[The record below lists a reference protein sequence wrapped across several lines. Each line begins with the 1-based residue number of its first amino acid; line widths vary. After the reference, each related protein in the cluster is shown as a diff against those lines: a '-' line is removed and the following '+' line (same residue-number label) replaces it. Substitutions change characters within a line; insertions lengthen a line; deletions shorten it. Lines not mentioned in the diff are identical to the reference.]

1 MLAAG
6 NWSVA
11 VVGIVAGGIALGAVL
26 GKAANPHMKDAPEQW
41 WQLTGS
47 GDVADSGDQY
57 TGGWPEQ
64 VSMPDSYRPDLDYDA
79 EVWSLPIPA
88 YEIAAIGYDQLPP
101 PLPYAPPPVAYGNS
115 ITEQA
120 ADQAEKAAEDAEAP
134 EAPPT
139 PEDARKSDLA
149 RAGLY

>member
-1 MLAAG
+1 MR
-6 NWSVA
+6 
-11 VVGIVAGGIALGAVL
+11 
-26 GKAANPHMKDAPEQW
+26 

-47 GDVADSGDQY
+47 AEPATSPDQY
-57 TGGWPEQ
+57 AAGWPEQ

-101 PLPYAPPPVAYGNS
+101 PPPYAPPPVTYSYGS
-115 ITEQA
+115 STTEQA
-120 ADQAEKAAEDAEAP
+120 ADQAEKAAEDAEAAEAP
-134 EAPPT
+134 EAPPP

-149 RAGLY
+149 MAGLY